1 MPASTLENKT
11 IAVMGATG
19 MQGGAVVD
27 ALLAGGHDA
36 SCIRAITRDPT
47 GDKAKALADKGIQVV
62 QGDADDEA
70 SMIKAFANVYGAFLV
85 TNYWADMNMAHE
97 MAQTKTLQNAV
108 IAANVEHVVLS
119 TLEDTRPVINAAA
132 DKDTWLVLEE
142 GLGSYVPHFDG
153 KGAAGQELLA
163 SAAPTTL
170 LYTCFYYDNFINY
183 GMGPK
188 KHAEDQ
194 PASITFPTS
203 DGCIP
208 MCSVADIG
216 RRVVSILKDPE
227 TINTETGVIGSY
239 PTGPEIAATFKKIL
253 GTPVVFNAV
262 DTAVYA
268 KFDFPGAADLANMF
282 RFWNAYKSVHHDIDI
297 TKEYLGG
304 KVDTLE
310 EWVQANKAAF
320 E

>member
-1 MPASTLENKT
+1 MPASTLENET

-19 MQGGAVVD
+19 LQGGAVVD
-27 ALLAGGHDA
+27 ALLAAGHDA
-36 SCIRAITRDPT
+36 SCIRAITRDPA
-47 GDKAKALADKGIQVV
+47 GAKAKALVNKGIQVV

-85 TNYWADMNMAHE
+85 TNFWADMSMAHE
-97 MAQTKTLQNAV
+97 VAQTKTLQNAV
-108 IAANVEHVVLS
+108 IAANVKHVVLS
-119 TLEDTRPVINAAA
+119 TLEDTRPVINATTE
-132 DKDTWLVLEE
+132 KDTWPVLEE
-142 GLGSYVPHFDG
+142 GSGSYVPHFDG
-153 KGAAGQELLA
+153 KGAASKEFLA

-170 LYTCFYYDNFINY
+170 LYTSFYYDNFINF

-188 KHAEDQ
+188 KYGEDQ

-203 DGCIP
+203 DGAIP
-208 MCSVADIG
+208 MCSVPDIG
-216 RRVVSILKDPE
+216 RRVLSILKDPE
-227 TINTETGVIGSY
+227 TINTKQGVIGASH
-239 PTGPEIAATFKKIL
+239 TGQEVAEIFHKII

-268 KFDFPGAADLANMF
+268 KFGFPGAADLANMF
-282 RFWNAYKSVHHDIDI
+282 RFFISFKPVHRDIA
-297 TKEYLGG
+297 TTRKCLGG
-304 KVDTLE
+304 KLDTLE